1 MSLGGE
7 EIMNQEAPVLSV
19 VVLVAG
25 ARERVDLLVQAL
37 ARQSIAENLEVVFV
51 DISETG
57 TSAPPAVPGVSTK
70 IINQNGSCDL
80 GRARAEAL
88 RQARAPIVAY
98 LEDHTV
104 PAPGWAAAVRD
115 AFRDPGVIAAAYAF
129 TNGSPDTWW
138 YRSVFMVEYG
148 TMAHPLPAKPANL
161 VPANNVAYR
170 RDPLLALEGRLDT
183 LLEQDVFL
191 QKALGAGYRV
201 ALAREALVAHQTNT
215 STWDLLR
222 GHYEFGRIFAA
233 RRVQLEGWSLT
244 KRLCAAP
251 LTPWLV
257 PLLRLKRVATGL
269 PGRALWRD
277 FVAALPAFT
286 LIFTTDA
293 IGEAHGY
300 LDGEARPRSL
310 IWLEL
315 QAERARRS

>member
-1 MSLGGE
+1 
-7 EIMNQEAPVLSV
+7 MNEGTPALSV

-25 ARERVDLLVQAL
+25 TRERVDLLGQAL
-37 ARQSIAENLEVVFV
+37 ARQSIAKNLEVIFV

-57 TSAPPAVPGVSTK
+57 TSAPQVVAGVSTRV
-70 IINQNGSCDL
+70 INQSGSCDL

-88 RQARAPIVAY
+88 RQAHAPIVAY

-104 PAPGWAAAVRD
+104 PAPGWAAAVLD
-115 AFRDPGVIAAAYAF
+115 AFQDPAVTAAAYAF
-129 TNGSPDTWW
+129 SNGSPDTWW

-148 TMAHPLPAKPANL
+148 TMAHPLPAETTHL
-161 VPANNVAYR
+161 MPANNVAYR
-170 RDPLLALEGRLDT
+170 RAPLLALEDRLDA
-183 LLEQDVFL
+183 LLEQDFFL
-191 QKALGAGYRV
+191 QKALGGRCRV

-233 RRVQLEGWSLT
+233 RRVQLEGWSLA
-244 KRLCAAP
+244 KRFLAAP
-251 LTPWLV
+251 LTPWIV
-257 PLLRLKRVATGL
+257 PILRLKRVVRGL
-269 PGRALWRD
+269 PGRALWQD
-277 FVAALPAFT
+277 FLAALPAFA

-293 IGEAHGY
+293 LGEAHGY

-315 QAERARRS
+315 QAERARRA